1 MTALN
6 GCDALEIA
14 AVVPP
19 EVLITDLLMPGL
31 SGLDLAIE
39 IRRTVPDCV
48 GSRTGA
54 LMLGSGGHS
63 FAFAQDLSPVTM
75 ITSPVP
81 ATSNRTGAFDASG
94 FPIDFTIEL
103 SGIPFA
109 HE

>member
-1 MTALN
+1 M
-6 GCDALEIA
+6 
-14 AVVPP
+14 
-19 EVLITDLLMPGL
+19 LLR
-31 SGLDLAIE
+31 I
-39 IRRTVPDCV
+39 VV

-63 FAFAQDLSPVTM
+63 FAFAQDLSPATM
-75 ITSPVP
+75 ITFPVP

>member
-1 MTALN
+1 MAEV
-6 GCDALEIA
+6 GDVFKPGQKCDA
-14 AVVPP
+14 
-19 EVLITDLLMPGL
+19 
-31 SGLDLAIE
+31 SGIY
-39 IRRTVPDCV
+39 TVIHDVEHRETHV

>member
-1 MTALN
+1 
-6 GCDALEIA
+6 
-14 AVVPP
+14 
-19 EVLITDLLMPGL
+19 
-31 SGLDLAIE
+31 
-39 IRRTVPDCV
+39 
-48 GSRTGA
+48 
-54 LMLGSGGHS
+54 MLGSGGHS